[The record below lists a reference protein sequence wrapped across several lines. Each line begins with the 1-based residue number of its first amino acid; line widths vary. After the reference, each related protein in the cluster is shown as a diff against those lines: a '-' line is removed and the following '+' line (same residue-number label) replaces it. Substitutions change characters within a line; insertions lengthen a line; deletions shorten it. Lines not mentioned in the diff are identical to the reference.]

1 MPVKS
6 VGFAIGNLRARENR
20 LLKQSDMTQL
30 LSAKNTDELANMLR
44 DKGIG
49 GENTAAS
56 DVPELL
62 REDTEKLWRYLT
74 ENAPDMD
81 YFAPFIYE
89 NDFHNYKAVLKA
101 VIRGRDYENLLIVPA
116 VTEVSVIERAV
127 KEKRFDLLPEYMQ
140 ESAAEAYEV
149 LAQTGDSQLS
159 DCIIDAGCMTAK
171 LNKAKEIKNEVILK
185 LVTVSVF
192 YSNMK
197 AALRASKTG
206 KSPSFIESALTET
219 GVVSKKAMVNA
230 AVSGEEKL
238 IELLSSAV
246 SVGGA
251 EAAEAYK
258 RSPGE
263 FEKYADDR
271 LINTAK
277 KCKYITMGVEPL
289 IGYMLARQAEIKDLR
304 IIYSG
309 VKTDQP
315 TDSTRERLRELYG

>member
-1 MPVKS
+1 MPTKS

-81 YFAPFIYE
+81 CFAPFIYE

-116 VTEVSVIERAV
+116 NTEVSVIERAV

-140 ESAAEAYEV
+140 KSAAEAYEV
-149 LAQTGDSQLS
+149 LAQTVDSQLA

-197 AALRASKTG
+197 AALRAAKTG
-206 KSPSFIESALTET
+206 KSPSFIDSALTET
-219 GVVSKKAMVNA
+219 GVVSKKAMVTA

-238 IELLSSAV
+238 LELLSLAV

-271 LINTAK
+271 LIGTAK

-309 VKTDQP
+309 IKTDQP